1 MDLAWTDFLN
11 SLVRDWRGGGG
22 PAEDHLAQPAW
33 QSAFL
38 AKWGLDAPVPA
49 ATADLD
55 AARRLRALLLELAA
69 RVLDGG
75 TIPADGIGA
84 LNAALAGAPVR
95 RTLEA
100 GGEHAYA
107 VRLGPAATGWTV
119 VLGEVAAS
127 FARTLAEMDPARI
140 RLCANPDCRWAF
152 YDDTR
157 NGSKRFCEPSTC
169 GNLMRVRRFR
179 RRRT

>member
-11 SLVRDWRGGGG
+11 SLVRDWRGRGA
-22 PAEDHLAQPAW
+22 AEDQLGHAQW
-33 QSAFL
+33 QAAFV
-38 AKWGLDAPVPA
+38 AKWGFAAPVPA
-49 ATADLD
+49 GAEDLA
-55 AARRLRALLLELAA
+55 AARRLRALLLDLAERA
-69 RVLDGG
+69 AGGRGVEGDGL
-75 TIPADGIGA
+75 AA
-84 LNAALAGAPVR
+84 LNAFMEAAPVQR
-95 RTLEA
+95 RLVPQEDAGYRLEVGPA
-100 GGEHAYA
+100 GG
-107 VRLGPAATGWTV
+107 GWTA

-157 NGSKRFCEPSTC
+157 NGKKRFCEPTTC

-179 RRRT
+179 ARGT